1 MTVVSVYMQSKQYLT
16 VGIEDEFLIL
26 NSDTFMMT
34 RLNVVGGYY
43 WSLLCEVQTVESLVS
58 KARLQFDGVGERAER
73 ELDLFL
79 KDLLACG
86 LIKKWTI
93 PKCIPA

>member
-1 MTVVSVYMQSKQYLT
+1 MQCKQCLTVV
-16 VGIEDEFLIL
+16 IEDEFLIL

-34 RLNVVGGYY
+34 RLNAVGGYY
-43 WSLLCEVQTVESLVS
+43 WSLLYEVQTVESLVS

-79 KDLLACG
+79 TDLLACG

-93 PKCIPA
+93 PKWLPA